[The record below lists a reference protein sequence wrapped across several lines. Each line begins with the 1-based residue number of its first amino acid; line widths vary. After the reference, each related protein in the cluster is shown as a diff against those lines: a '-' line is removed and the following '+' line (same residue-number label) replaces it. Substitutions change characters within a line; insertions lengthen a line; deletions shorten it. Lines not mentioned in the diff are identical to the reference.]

1 MIRSGSTILVLAP
14 HTDDGEIGC
23 GATLSKLLDL
33 NCKIYYLAFCTCDSN
48 LPDGFPNGTLEAELR
63 EATKV
68 LSIPKENVIVKDF
81 QVRCLSYERQ
91 AVLDILVAL
100 NKEISPDVVFAP
112 TLEDLH
118 QDHSTVTQEAIRA
131 FKTKTLLCYEM
142 PWNNFSFEI
151 GINSD
156 KFPEISG
163 ERKFSP
169 MDRSLRR
176 ELKSAFG
183 NNNYWFNTSKF
194 KNAVEIKIKSKKEI
208 IEFLVPKEMVS
219 TSSVRLFVLW
229 TTLPSIVL
237 IIIALIFLKNQTRP
251 LVKLAKAAEKFG
263 KGDYINDFI
272 PSGAQ
277 EIRKASYEFDRMAKR
292 INRHLN
298 QRAEMLSGISHD
310 LRTPLTRLKLQLAML
325 KQKEISE
332 KMSKDIDEMEKMLN
346 DYLQF
351 AKTQTQESTE
361 KINLNNL
368 LRSISKGFESNK
380 ISLDEDESKI
390 FLNGR
395 PSALKRSF
403 ENVIQ
408 NGLTYGSNV
417 KIKVQKGNK
426 RALVTIEDDGPGIPE
441 DQYKNV
447 FKPFFRLD
455 KSRSLN
461 QSGVGL
467 GLAIVEDIIN
477 SHGGNIQLGKSK
489 YGGLQVKISLP
500 F

>member
-1 MIRSGSTILVLAP
+1 MFSGLNNFIKYIL
-14 HTDDGEIGC
+14 
-23 GATLSKLLDL
+23 
-33 NCKIYYLAFCTCDSN
+33 
-48 LPDGFPNGTLEAELR
+48 
-63 EATKV
+63 
-68 LSIPKENVIVKDF
+68 PKRLFYRALIIV
-81 QVRCLSYERQ
+81 
-91 AVLDILVAL
+91 A
-100 NKEISPDVVFAP
+100 AP
-112 TLEDLH
+112 TIILQIIITIVFYDSIWIKANKNITRSLVNQLITIEEVYQNDKKNL
-118 QDHSTVTQEAIRA
+118 DFFTDSY
-131 FKTKTLLCYEM
+131 K
-142 PWNNFSFEI
+142 NNFNFEI
-151 GINSD
+151 GINQEV
-156 KFPEISG
+156 FPNNSG

-194 KNAVEIKIKSKKEI
+194 KNAVEIKIRSGNDV

-219 TSSVRLFVLW
+219 ASSVRLFVLW
-229 TTLPSIVL
+229 TTLPSLVL
-237 IIIALIFLKNQTRP
+237 IIIALIFLKNQTKP
-251 LVKLAKAAEKFG
+251 LVKLAKAAERFG
-263 KGDYINDFI
+263 KGDYVNDFRA
-272 PSGAQ
+272 SGSQ
-277 EIRKASYEFDRMAKR
+277 EIRKAAFEFDRMAKR

-346 DYLQF
+346 NYLQF
-351 AKTQTQESTE
+351 AKTQTQENTT

-368 LRSISKGFESNK
+368 LNSIKNNLDSSNLFLN
-380 ISLDEDESKI
+380 INDETIE
-390 FLNGR
+390 LNGR
-395 PSALKRSF
+395 STALKRSF
-403 ENVIQ
+403 ENIIQ
-408 NGLTYGSNV
+408 NGLTYG
-417 KIKVQKGNK
+417 KKVDINIQKGNK
-426 RALVTIEDDGPGIPE
+426 RAIVIIEDDGPGIPE

-489 YGGLQVKISLP
+489 YNGLQVKIFLP